1 MTELSENSLILRNR
15 KSQSVDLWNAKC
27 SGEGRERLQKQ
38 NEDMDASVCNMDIT
52 ECDIE
57 ESLKKKRM
65 AGHRHSNVV
74 LHMWFVFVFIM

>member
-38 NEDMDASVCNMDIT
+38 NEDMDAFVIWTLQNVT
-52 ECDIE
+52 LK
-57 ESLKKKRM
+57 SLSKRKEWQDTDTGM
-65 AGHRHSNVV
+65 
-74 LHMWFVFVFIM
+74 